1 MKAVKYINLIPLIL
15 EELKVLK
22 EQNNS
27 LQKDNAI
34 YKNEIKK
41 IKEQLRDNK

>member
-15 EELKVLK
+15 EELKILK

-34 YKNEIKK
+34 YKSEIKK